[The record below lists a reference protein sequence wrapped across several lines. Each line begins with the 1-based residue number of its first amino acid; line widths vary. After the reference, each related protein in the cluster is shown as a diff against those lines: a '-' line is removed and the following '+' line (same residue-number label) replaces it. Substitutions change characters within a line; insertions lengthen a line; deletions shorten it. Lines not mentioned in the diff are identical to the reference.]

1 MASSSLKTRQ
11 ISFENRDND
20 RKSKSNRNKKRI
32 FANQTSE
39 ENKSYATNARF
50 NSTKTEPR
58 RQFSLHSCLR
68 DAQNKI
74 TLLLMR
80 KVLFPLSLFVATI
93 PLGLYAAQI
102 NAPRVIIGRL
112 IGKSDRLPVQNADVR
127 TKGSHPSVTTTDSLG
142 RFILR
147 TPATTG
153 DSLYVV
159 ASALGYEA
167 QTFAVS
173 QKEAGDSLQMGDL
186 YLKNSEHVS
195 S

>member
-11 ISFENRDND
+11 FSFENRDND

-58 RQFSLHSCLR
+58 RQFSLHSYLR
-68 DAQNKI
+68 DAQN
-74 TLLLMR
+74 
-80 KVLFPLSLFVATI
+80 
-93 PLGLYAAQI
+93 

-112 IGKSDRLPVQNADVR
+112 FGKSDRLPVQNADVR

-142 RFILR
+142 QFILR
-147 TPATTG
+147 TPATAG

-173 QKEAGDSLQMGDL
+173 QKEAGDSLQMGDR
-186 YLKNSEHVS
+186 
-195 S
+195 